1 MPKEYPRT
9 TEFGILLTRL
19 RKGQKYSLAKL
30 GSLAGVT
37 AGYISLLERGKRVP
51 GPKIIRNLSG
61 PLDVL
66 PTVLFVSASINTF
79 DFASTLRVE
88 KSDLSEQPGEYKF
101 FLTTSEQIQVQIFI
115 DFLQYKAAF
124 DEVGASI

>member
-1 MPKEYPRT
+1 MPREYPRT
-9 TEFGILLTRL
+9 TEFGILLTKL

-61 PLDVL
+61 PLDVQ

-79 DFASTLRVE
+79 DFASTLRDDQNNLDE
-88 KSDLSEQPGEYKF
+88 SPGEYKF
-101 FLTTSEQIQVQIFI
+101 FLSTSERIQVQIFI

-124 DEVGASI
+124 DKLGAST